1 MRSSLFWCLAICLC
15 SMRAASAQAVF
26 VVYVSLLFR
35 IIQLGALY
43 TQSEKTAKCAYVI
56 STICI
61 CVLFMADLVKE
72 EADIIHESVPTPDQM
87 DEITDEIFEAN
98 YEMPSGRG
106 GRNGGKDGGKNGG
119 KNGGKGGSRLLLAD
133 MY

>member
-1 MRSSLFWCLAICLC
+1 
-15 SMRAASAQAVF
+15 
-26 VVYVSLLFR
+26 
-35 IIQLGALY
+35 
-43 TQSEKTAKCAYVI
+43 
-56 STICI
+56 
-61 CVLFMADLVKE
+61 MADLVKE

-98 YEMPSGRG
+98 YEMPSGGG
-106 GRNGGKDGGKNGG
+106 GRNGGKGGG